1 MFHGINGKTTYY
13 FYNSVLKPVLVANKN
28 LIDYIFLL
36 SLEFAQSHDLPM
48 QLHTG

>member
-1 MFHGINGKTTYY
+1 MFNGIESKAADY
-13 FYNSVLKPVLVANKN
+13 FYNSVFKPVLVANKN
-28 LIDYIFLL
+28 LVDYIFLL